1 MSDTRKTQQAPRESA
16 QRAGEA
22 AQATTD
28 FATRMARETIDRTEE
43 VSNQTAQTAEQARD
57 KAREIGVSVAD
68 TVARTADVA
77 LEITQR
83 AAEQGR
89 EVMWRGMC
97 AAAGVNGGLANL
109 GYGRGH
115 RVLEQSARALE
126 IYRDAG
132 EATASHLQALFAS
145 SLSLSRG
152 MQEMQFVALRLFDH
166 ATERCARKPRDLLHC
181 KSMTEM
187 ADIQR
192 ELCIDWVNDA
202 MEARSTLLQIA
213 GRVAQEAMRP
223 MQGVA
228 SARA

>member
-1 MSDTRKTQQAPRESA
+1 VSETRKTQQATRESV

-43 VSNQTAQTAEQARD
+43 VSNQTAEQARD
-57 KAREIGVSVAD
+57 NARQISVSVAD
-68 TVARTADVA
+68 TVARTADAA
-77 LEITQR
+77 LAITQK

-97 AAAGVNGGLANL
+97 AAAGVNGGLAQL
-109 GYGRGH
+109 GYGRSH
-115 RVLEQSARALE
+115 RVLEQYSRTLE
-126 IYRDAG
+126 IYRQAG

-152 MQEMQFVALRLFDH
+152 MQEMQLVALRQFDY
-166 ATERCARKPRDLLHC
+166 AAERNARRPQDILRC

-187 ADIQR
+187 AEVQR
-192 ELCIDWVNDA
+192 ELCLDSVNYA
-202 MEARSTLLQIA
+202 LEAGSTLLQIA

-223 MQGVA
+223 LQGVA
-228 SARA
+228 PAHT